1 VKLSAPRNE
10 NPLRALLFGCFACVC
25 VVLVSG
31 SCCLADVG
39 IDIRSDGVLIDGDD
53 IPYVA
58 AIADGSELISIS
70 ISAGETAQTFS
81 PSETQPIVGS
91 PTGCQ
96 LRFSGAGV
104 GRFNPQITLKFRDGS
119 TQTHGEVFQIE
130 NTAPE
135 LTFEGVGLALA
146 DGGQHVVVSAR
157 AHDDVD
163 IRYVAFSVTGL
174 RASDLRAAG
183 GVVAQARE
191 RAFATTN
198 GFQRVYPV
206 GDDQEIFTLSVPVT
220 TELDASAIAHDGV
233 VLVDVVAADASSNQ
247 ASLSRISFTG
257 DDVVEEASHLEV
269 QPSRVIFTNL
279 LETATL
285 IPSVAFQFRGLT
297 PLPGP
302 GNGIAY
308 ESSHPDLIGVTA
320 GGTVYP
326 LAETNGANIPDYV
339 TFCTDCHNS
348 SSDIWSTQLGR
359 YLHKFDWATEKH
371 GRGAATDDDYED
383 FYWYGGPY
391 LDSQAGSYVMS
402 CMDCH
407 EAHGSSNSYLARAT
421 VNGAAADLTR
431 GDVNPWGDW

>member
-1 VKLSAPRNE
+1 
-10 NPLRALLFGCFACVC
+10 
-25 VVLVSG
+25 
-31 SCCLADVG
+31 
-39 IDIRSDGVLIDGDD
+39 
-53 IPYVA
+53 
-58 AIADGSELISIS
+58 
-70 ISAGETAQTFS
+70 
-81 PSETQPIVGS
+81 
-91 PTGCQ
+91 
-96 LRFSGAGV
+96 
-104 GRFNPQITLKFRDGS
+104 
-119 TQTHGEVFQIE
+119 
-130 NTAPE
+130 
-135 LTFEGVGLALA
+135 
-146 DGGQHVVVSAR
+146 
-157 AHDDVD
+157 
-163 IRYVAFSVTGL
+163 
-174 RASDLRAAG
+174 
-183 GVVAQARE
+183 
-191 RAFATTN
+191 
-198 GFQRVYPV
+198 
-206 GDDQEIFTLSVPVT
+206 
-220 TELDASAIAHDGV
+220 
-233 VLVDVVAADASSNQ
+233 
-247 ASLSRISFTG
+247 
-257 DDVVEEASHLEV
+257 
-269 QPSRVIFTNL
+269 

-431 GDVNPWGDW
+431 GDVNPWGDWCRRCHARISHDPGPHTSLYYQGSCTPCHPVIIDPPGTGDTCDCHYHGAGPGVGGL